1 MSDLPKRGMMVRP
14 MRLGDVSEVVEID
27 RLSFSMPWSARS
39 YRFEIERNPA
49 ALLFVA
55 EVDGA
60 VLGYIGLWELVDV
73 GHISTLAVHPNHRRQ
88 GIARQLI
95 EAGLRALADRGIGE
109 VTLEVR
115 ESNTGAQNLYS
126 RFGFE
131 VVGRRREY
139 YRDNREDALVM
150 TLEDVHSVIAQE
162 V

>member
-1 MSDLPKRGMMVRP
+1 MVRP